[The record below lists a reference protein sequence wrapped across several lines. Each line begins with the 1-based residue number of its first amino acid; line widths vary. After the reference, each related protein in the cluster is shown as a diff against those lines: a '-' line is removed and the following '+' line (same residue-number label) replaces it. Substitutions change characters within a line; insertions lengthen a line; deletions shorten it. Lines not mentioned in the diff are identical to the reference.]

1 MVEMEIS
8 KILDREG
15 FSKLS
20 IEERKL
26 YLKCLMDVRQFMQDE
41 QDKVWEEMRVLSEE
55 GNNEESLKNTYK
67 WSAIFNLVR
76 VFNKQIDELY
86 KSPYLI

>member
-1 MVEMEIS
+1 MEIS

-26 YLKCLMDVRQFMQDE
+26 YLKCLRDVRQFMHDE

-55 GNNEESLKNTYK
+55 GNHEESLKNTYN

>member
-1 MVEMEIS
+1 MEIS

-26 YLKCLMDVRQFMQDE
+26 YLKCLRDVRQFMHDE

-55 GNNEESLKNTYK
+55 GNHEEALKNTYK

>member
-1 MVEMEIS
+1 MEIS

-26 YLKCLMDVRQFMQDE
+26 YLKCLRDVRQFMHDE

-55 GNNEESLKNTYK
+55 GNHEESLKIHTNG
-67 WSAIFNLVR
+67 L
-76 VFNKQIDELY
+76 Q
-86 KSPYLI
+86 YLI